1 MLNNAGVRSQKLKVR
16 INSPLSRGGRGG
28 LSPFSKGRVRGVC
41 PSLLF
46 ILSAVCCLL
55 STSPAFAEELKLQ
68 PLIEEAL
75 KNNQEILMAEAR
87 WSASKFR
94 IPQAESLSDPMLMFG
109 YLNDGV
115 KDLYTFD
122 EEMAADSQWMFSVSQ
137 MFPYPGKIS
146 LKKEMAFRDSESI
159 RASLDS
165 TRLKIKARVKELYY
179 ELFLTYKSIDLT
191 KEMTALFSK
200 IEDAALARY
209 STGMSPQQE
218 ILMAQTEKYMLVEK
232 EEMLKQRVQSL
243 EAMLNNALGKDVKTP
258 LGRPSELPPTLFN
271 QDADELIAAAYENSP
286 EIKSRERMVAGA
298 EAKVAMAKREYY
310 PDFTINANYSAK
322 NKYYQDMWGL
332 TATINIPIFYRTK
345 QRQAVLESEAYLS
358 ETRHELDDVKFML
371 ASNIRDNHSMLKS
384 SERLMDLYKSGLLPK
399 TYQSFESALAGYST
413 GKVEAITVISS
424 LKTVIDYE
432 LLYWKQF
439 AEREKAIAR
448 LEAITAASS
457 K

>member
-1 MLNNAGVRSQKLKVR
+1 M
-16 INSPLSRGGRGG
+16 
-28 LSPFSKGRVRGVC
+28 
-41 PSLLF
+41 
-46 ILSAVCCLL
+46 
-55 STSPAFAEELKLQ
+55 KLQ
-68 PLIEEAL
+68 PLIDEAL
-75 KNNQEILMAEAR
+75 KNNQEILMSEAR

-94 IPQAESLSDPMLMFG
+94 IPQAESLSDPMFMFG

-115 KDLYTFD
+115 KDLYTFND
-122 EEMAADSQWMFSVSQ
+122 EMAADSQWMFSVSQ
-137 MFPYPGKIS
+137 MFPYPGKLS

-159 RASLDS
+159 GASLDS
-165 TRLKIKARVKELYY
+165 TRLKVAARVKELYY
-179 ELFLTYKSIDLT
+179 ELFLAYKSMDLT
-191 KEMTALFSK
+191 KEMTALFTK

-209 STGMSPQQE
+209 STGMAPQQE
-218 ILMAQTEKYMLVEK
+218 VLMAQTEKYMLVEK

-258 LGRPSELPPTLFN
+258 LGRPSELSPALFDH
-271 QDADELIAAAYENSP
+271 DADELIKTAYENSP
-286 EIKSRERMVAGA
+286 EIKSRERMVRGA
-298 EAKVAMAKREYY
+298 KAKVQMAEKEYY

-332 TATINIPIFYRTK
+332 SATINIPIFYRTK
-345 QRQAVLESEAYLS
+345 QRQAVLESEASLS
-358 ETRHELDDVKFML
+358 EARHELDDVKFML

-424 LKTVIDYE
+424 LKAVIDYK

-439 AEREKAIAR
+439 VEREKAIAK
-448 LEAITAASS
+448 LEAITATGSHES
-457 K
+457 EVKSQGE